1 MKLKYILFL
10 TVFVLS
16 FVLSSCAPAATP
28 APAAEPAKSEPA
40 KAEEAAAPAAPAESK
55 PEEAAQAPTAEE
67 AKPAEAQPAEKKA
80 FNIFMMPKVTGNPYF
95 VAANTGADEAAKEL
109 GVNLIWQAPSKG
121 DPNEQVELIKS
132 AIAQKVDAI
141 LVSAT
146 DKEALVPV
154 MQDAMKANILVMTW
168 DADVNV
174 EGRQIFVNQASLEG
188 IGRALGQSLGKI
200 MNYEGEYGIA
210 SSTTTAPN
218 QTAWIK
224 WMNEEFKDPK
234 YAKMVYTET
243 VYGGD
248 TDEEGYVAAQ
258 ALLKAHPNLK
268 AIVAPGSTSIASA
281 ARAIQDKGLTGKV
294 LLTGLGVPSEMKT
307 YVKSGLCPEFV
318 LWSPP
323 DLGYLTV
330 YTAYRIL
337 NKEASG
343 KEGDKF
349 TAGKL
354 GEYTIGKDGE
364 IILGPGFVFNKDNI
378 DNFDF

>member
-1 MKLKYILFL
+1 MKIKFHLFAIVL
-10 TVFVLS
+10 VLS
-16 FVLSSCAPAATP
+16 LVLGACAPAATQ
-28 APAAEPAKSEPA
+28 APAAATQPP
-40 KAEEAAAPAAPAESK
+40 AAATQPPA
-55 PEEAAQAPTAEE
+55 
-67 AKPAEAQPAEKKA
+67 KKA

-95 VAANTGADEAAKEL
+95 VAANSGADLAAKEL

-121 DPNEQVELIKS
+121 DPNEQVQLIQS

-146 DKEALVPV
+146 DKQALVPM
-154 MQDAMKANILVMTW
+154 MQQAMKAGIFVMTW
-168 DADVNV
+168 DADVDV
-174 EGRQIFVNQASLEG
+174 AGRQLFANQASLEG
-188 IGRALGQSLGKI
+188 IGRALAQSLGKI

-234 YAKMVYTET
+234 YSKMVYTET

-281 ARAIQDKGLTGKV
+281 ARAIQDKGLAGKV

-323 DLGYLTV
+323 DLGYLSV
-330 YTAYRIL
+330 YIAYSYLTKAIT
-337 NKEASG
+337 G
-343 KEGDKF
+343 KEGEKF

-354 GEYTIGKDGE
+354 GNYTIGKDGE
-364 IILGPGFVFNKDNI
+364 IILGPGFVFDKNNI
-378 DNFDF
+378 DNFSF